1 MGYLFILKDSS
12 TVAFPYAKSQN
23 KWPQIC
29 VLSENRL
36 GWIVYL
42 AFSSLSI
49 LTGILWLQPGLS
61 SEAGSPYYALR
72 INGTENAT

>member
-36 GWIVYL
+36 GWILPLVHFL
-42 AFSSLSI
+42 F
-49 LTGILWLQPGLS
+49 WLGYFDYSQDFQVRQ
-61 SEAGSPYYALR
+61 AVH
-72 INGTENAT
+72 IMH

>member
-49 LTGILWLQPGLS
+49 LTGIL
-61 SEAGSPYYALR
+61 YYSQDFQVRQAVH
-72 INGTENAT
+72 IMH